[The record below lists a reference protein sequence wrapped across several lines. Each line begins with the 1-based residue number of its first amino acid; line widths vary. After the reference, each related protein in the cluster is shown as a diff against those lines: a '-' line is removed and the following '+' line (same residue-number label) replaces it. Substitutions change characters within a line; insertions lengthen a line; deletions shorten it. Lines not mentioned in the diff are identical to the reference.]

1 MEKKIKKNILKSLN
15 GKNSISGISKRKFL
29 FRSLWKKL
37 RSINFDIHG
46 NDQNVNIAKQSLKL
60 NSYLKV

>member
-1 MEKKIKKNILKSLN
+1 MEKNDKNILKSLN
-15 GKNSISGISKRKFL
+15 GKNYISISKRKFL

-46 NDQNVNIAKQSLKL
+46 NDQNVNIAKQSLKFL
-60 NSYLKV
+60 ILI